1 MAESNHE
8 RQLEVAETL
17 EICRARIRSSQ
28 THLEIAAHWLP
39 AAGLNAKCKE
49 ALELLDNLEQRLE
62 RKLIVTLIGPSGA
75 GKSTLL
81 NALAGVD
88 ELSTSGFDRPTTR
101 DVAVYC
107 KERDDASPLVD
118 TLGEQT
124 VRVLTSPN
132 AQSLQHVLL
141 IDTPD
146 TDSEK
151 CPEHRP
157 LVEKVIAASDVL
169 MCVFNSENPK
179 RLDNI
184 DFLRPLVDLFP
195 KDSVY
200 GILTH
205 CDRRPEAELKD
216 SIRPDLE
223 KHLSRAWSRESI
235 EVFCVSG
242 RSHLSD
248 PEWPKGAGPLHSF
261 DEFSKVHELLFG
273 ELNRGSVVLDR
284 RIQQAEHLAEY
295 VRKSIAT
302 KAGETIAAAAMTG
315 RQIAA
320 LQQDALKAAVGSM
333 ERKGG
338 EELFAMD
345 VMLYQRMAQLSWGP
359 VGWLVAIWSKL
370 LSWGSGALGVLRF
383 GSPVMQAWGA
393 ISSAVKHK
401 QTTEAIGQASDSQWV
416 EDALREYRAEL
427 NRRWPDIADT
437 LIHAGFSREILAK
450 ENISPDLDGFRN
462 RVASAWV
469 HSLTES
475 IEKTAQGLSH
485 SSLQLV
491 LNLPFIVIAGKVAY
505 TCILSF
511 LASNYLSDD
520 YFRHALFTLVL
531 VWILPFILLQL
542 LVKFAGG
549 MRMLARAMKSL
560 LPRLG
565 GVAEESP
572 IERELEAVELLEGNG
587 KKTQP

>member
-1 MAESNHE
+1 VDESNHE
-8 RQLEVAETL
+8 RQLVVAATL
-17 EICRARIRSSQ
+17 ENCRARIRSSQ
-28 THLEIAAHWLP
+28 AQLDIIPHWLH
-39 AAGLNAKCKE
+39 AAGQTAQCKE
-49 ALELLDNLEQRLE
+49 ALKLLDNLEQRLQ
-62 RKLIVTLIGPSGA
+62 RKLVVTLIGPSGA

-81 NALAGVD
+81 NALSGED
-88 ELSTSGFDRPTTR
+88 ELSTSGIDRPTTR

-107 KERDDASPLVD
+107 KERNDAAPLVD

-124 VRVLTSPN
+124 VRVLTSSN
-132 AQSLQHVLL
+132 AHSLEHVLL

-169 MCVFNSENPK
+169 LCVFNSENPK

-195 KDSVY
+195 RDSVY
-200 GILTH
+200 AILTH
-205 CDRRPEAELKD
+205 CDRRPESELRET
-216 SIRPDLE
+216 IRPDFE

-235 EVFCVSG
+235 EVFCASG
-242 RSHLSD
+242 RSHLSKPD
-248 PEWPKGAGPLHSF
+248 WSEGAGPLHSF
-261 DEFSKVHELLFG
+261 DEFDKVQELLFG
-273 ELNRGSVVLDR
+273 ELNRGSVVQDR

-295 VRKSIAT
+295 VQNSVAAQAT
-302 KAGETIAAAAMTG
+302 ETIQASADTTE
-315 RQIAA
+315 QIAA
-320 LQQDALKAAVGSM
+320 LQQDALKAAVVSM

-370 LSWGSGALGVLRF
+370 LSWGSGALGVLRI

-401 QTTEAIGQASDSQWV
+401 KTTQAIDQASDSQWV
-416 EDALREYRAEL
+416 EDALREYRAAL
-427 NRRWPDIADT
+427 NRQWPDIADT

-450 ENISPDLDGFRN
+450 ENISPDLDELRH

-469 HSLTES
+469 HSLTEA
-475 IEKTAQGLSH
+475 IEKTAQALSH
-485 SSLQLV
+485 SSLQLI
-491 LNLPFIVIAGKVAY
+491 LNLPFIVIGGKVAY
-505 TCILSF
+505 TCIVSF
-511 LASNYLSDD
+511 LASNYLADD
-520 YFRHALFTLVL
+520 YFRHALFTLLL

-549 MRMLARAMKSL
+549 IRMLRRAMTVL

-565 GVAEESP
+565 GVSEESP
-572 IERELEAVELLEGNG
+572 IEKELKALEALAG
-587 KKTQP
+587 

>member
-1 MAESNHE
+1 VKESNHE
-8 RQLEVAETL
+8 RQLEVAATL
-17 EICRARIRSSQ
+17 ENCRARIRSNESQ
-28 THLEIAAHWLP
+28 LDLAPHWLP
-39 AAGLNAKCKE
+39 AAGLNAQCSE
-49 ALELLDNLEQRLE
+49 ALKLLDNLEQRLE
-62 RKLIVTLIGPSGA
+62 RKLVVTLIGPSGA

-107 KERDDASPLVD
+107 KERNDASPLID

-124 VRVLTSPN
+124 VRILTSSK
-132 AQSLQHVLL
+132 ADSLEHVLL
-141 IDTPD
+141 VDTPD
-146 TDSEK
+146 TDSEA

-169 MCVFNSENPK
+169 LCVFNSENPK

-184 DFLRPLVDLFP
+184 DFLRPLVDFFP

-200 GILTH
+200 AILTH
-205 CDRRPEAELKD
+205 CDRRPEADLREA
-216 SIRPDLE
+216 IRPDFE
-223 KHLSRAWSRESI
+223 KHLSRAWSRDSM

-242 RSHLSD
+242 RSHLSNPD
-248 PEWPKGAGPLHSF
+248 WPDDAGPLHSF
-261 DEFSKVHELLFG
+261 DEFGKVQELLFG
-273 ELNRGSVVLDR
+273 QLNRGSVVLDR

-295 VRKSIAT
+295 VQNSIAA
-302 KAGETIAAAAMTG
+302 KAGETIGTAAET
-315 RQIAA
+315 RKQIAA
-320 LQQDALKAAVGSM
+320 LQQDALKAAVESM

-370 LSWGSGALGVLRF
+370 LSWGSGALGVLRI

-401 QTTEAIGQASDSQWV
+401 QTTQAIDQASDSQWV

-437 LIHAGFSREILAK
+437 LIQAGFSREILAK
-450 ENISPDLDGFRN
+450 ENISPDLDEFRH

-475 IEKTAQGLSH
+475 IEKTAQTLSH
-485 SSLQLV
+485 SSLQFI
-491 LNLPFIVIAGKVAY
+491 LNLPFIVIGGKVAY
-505 TCILSF
+505 TCIVSF
-511 LASNYLSDD
+511 LASNYFGEA
-520 YFRHALFTLVL
+520 YFRHALYCLVL

-560 LPRLG
+560 FPRLG
-565 GVAEESP
+565 GVAEDSP
-572 IERELEAVELLEGNG
+572 IERELAAVESLAG
-587 KKTQP
+587 